1 MKGVILVIFDG
12 LGLALP
18 GPGNAYFLANPTH
31 FNSYYQQYPH
41 TQLSACGES
50 VGLPA
55 DEVGSTEVG
64 HLNIGAGSIVY
75 QSLPRINLGIADGTF
90 FKNPAFMSAVDH
102 VKKNNSQMHLLGLIG
117 DGTVHAST
125 AHLHAL
131 LHLCKEN
138 DLSEVYVHIITDGRD
153 SPPKAALTYLENLQQ
168 KIDQLGIGK
177 IASVMGRYF
186 AMDRDNRWERI
197 EKAYRCLTQAMGAKS
212 ANWRDVVGN
221 SYKNNITDEFIEP
234 TNILINDQLKL
245 IQANDSVIFYNF
257 RIDRPRELTKA
268 FTLDNFEQDANI
280 KSFDPYAIKYSSHH
294 IADKTENLTP
304 PFQRGPKIPNLYF
317 VMMTQYETNLPAD
330 CAFSPRVIPMPLGR
344 IISEKGFPQLRMS
357 ESEKERFVTYYFNGL
372 RAAPF
377 PMEDRIIVPSPKV
390 ATYDLQP
397 EMSANELTNKLVD
410 RINQETYKFILVNYA
425 NPDMVGHTG
434 NLAAGVKA
442 IQYMDLCIDKVV
454 NAALA
459 HDYTVVITAD
469 HGNIE
474 EMINPTTGGIST
486 EHSANPVPF
495 IVINNGY
502 KDTNAIL
509 ESGILA
515 DVAPT
520 ILGLLD
526 IPKPTEMT
534 GRDLLENLKQAQNR

>member
-138 DLSEVYVHIITDGRD
+138 DLSEVYIHVITDGRD

-212 ANWRDVVGN
+212 TNWRDVVGN

-245 IQANDSVIFYNF
+245 IQASDSVIFYNF

-268 FTLDNFEQDANI
+268 FTFDNFEQDANI

-294 IADKTENLTP
+294 VADETENMTT

-344 IISEKGFPQLRMS
+344 IIS
-357 ESEKERFVTYYFNGL
+357 
-372 RAAPF
+372 
-377 PMEDRIIVPSPKV
+377 
-390 ATYDLQP
+390 
-397 EMSANELTNKLVD
+397 
-410 RINQETYKFILVNYA
+410 
-425 NPDMVGHTG
+425 
-434 NLAAGVKA
+434 
-442 IQYMDLCIDKVV
+442 
-454 NAALA
+454 
-459 HDYTVVITAD
+459 
-469 HGNIE
+469 
-474 EMINPTTGGIST
+474 
-486 EHSANPVPF
+486 
-495 IVINNGY
+495 
-502 KDTNAIL
+502 
-509 ESGILA
+509 
-515 DVAPT
+515 
-520 ILGLLD
+520 
-526 IPKPTEMT
+526 
-534 GRDLLENLKQAQNR
+534 